1 MLLRSRG
8 AGLKKAESLD
18 LRRCLRDDLVVYGC
32 RQHAPLALVSLMGN
46 QRVVVR
52 LFIFLPPYFFFL
64 LRRMHQAEVALREEV
79 MEKHRP
85 LGDLMGCFIPPVLA
99 TYVQVETLVVGQE
112 ATFVILVD
120 GCYKCMHFVCEAF
133 MYSTVCLHCSHFN

>member
-99 TYVQVETLVVGQE
+99 TYICTSRNFGCWSGSYICNCSGWMLQMYAFCMRGLYVQYSVSTL
-112 ATFVILVD
+112 
-120 GCYKCMHFVCEAF
+120 
-133 MYSTVCLHCSHFN
+133 